1 MTAQNTPQL
10 TKLIARWRVEDPRRQ
25 TGRNRTQQSITPTK
39 KNKKTSRSPASQYY
53 TRPHLMKQFLQWASI
68 NSYVKQT
75 ECVLPKLQRKNRL
88 LQDSRKETE
97 KKMPSLHKI
106 SYRGAV
112 PCCCTHHQKSVS
124 SVPSLLGLRDENK
137 YSEIEC
143 NPTSCTA
150 CSS

>member
-25 TGRNRTQQSITPTK
+25 TGRNRTQQPITPAK
-39 KNKKTSRSPASQYY
+39 KNKKTSQSPPNEA
-53 TRPHLMKQFLQWASI
+53 KFLQWASI